1 MQALRVASDTTVAGL
16 TLPDLDA
23 RRAIREHLGS
33 TGAADQ
39 AVYHRR
45 ALLHIHGSGQ
55 SIGLQ
60 QNLDAWVLVSRWRGM
75 TLYPLH
81 GPVAIA
87 GRSQDGGVAPLDDD
101 LAQHVRAVA

>member
-1 MQALRVASDTTVAGL
+1 MSD
-16 TLPDLDA
+16 P
-23 RRAIREHLGS
+23 

-39 AVYHRR
+39 AVYHRPV
-45 ALLHIHGSGQ
+45 LLHIHGNGQ

-60 QNLDAWVLVSRWRGM
+60 QNLAAWVLASPWRGM
-75 TLYPLH
+75 TLYPLR

-101 LAQHVRAVA
+101 LAQHVHAVA

>member
-1 MQALRVASDTTVAGL
+1 MRGVRSGNMSD
-16 TLPDLDA
+16 P
-23 RRAIREHLGS
+23 

-39 AVYHRR
+39 AVYRRR

-60 QNLDAWVLVSRWRGM
+60 QNLAAWVLASPWRGM

>member
-45 ALLHIHGSGQ
+45 ALLHIHGSGH